1 MIVVDASAVVEAV
14 IGTPAGDVM
23 SGRMAMGDAVGAPA
37 HMPAEVVQVLRR
49 LERARV
55 LGPERA
61 LEAVSDLGALRVSL
75 YSSNSLLDR
84 IWTLRHAMSA
94 YDAAY
99 VALAEALEAT
109 LITRDRRLAA
119 AAIGIC
125 AVELP
130 TG

>member
-1 MIVVDASAVVEAV
+1 
-14 IGTPAGDVM
+14 
-23 SGRMAMGDAVGAPA
+23 
-37 HMPAEVVQVLRR
+37 
-49 LERARV
+49 
-55 LGPERA
+55 
-61 LEAVSDLGALRVSL
+61 
-75 YSSNSLLDR
+75 
-84 IWTLRHAMSA
+84 MSA